1 MRVVSSHHSPPSSSG
16 SGTTNGEDK
25 GEHGQQGVQGGRK
38 ARDKRLIMSLQVNGL
53 ARVSGNEAEWT
64 V

>member
-1 MRVVSSHHSPPSSSG
+1 M
-16 SGTTNGEDK
+16 TNGEDK
-25 GEHGQQGVQGGRK
+25 ETQAEHGTQGAQGGRK

-53 ARVSGNEAEWT
+53 ARVSGSEAEWT